1 LARRSSPNQ
10 QDAPMPRLQTLAI
23 VATTALIA
31 AACDNGR
38 AAREDSLRVVQSQQL
53 QLMGQLSAQK
63 DSLTKVILDADE
75 FIAKIDSKVSS
86 VKGVRG
92 KAVKG
97 RKDLESP
104 VQQQIQNRKE
114 MLARVD
120 ALVKRAKQTADELA
134 AAKEREAELKGET
147 VRLQGEND
155 SLRSQLDENQKM
167 VAQFSETIERQAGQ
181 IATLET
187 EIKTVGARLYTAYYI
202 VGTEKELLRKGVVVR
217 EGGANLI
224 IKRFG
229 RTLQQ
234 ARKLDPDL
242 FRQID
247 QRETQVIAVPDSTKR
262 YRLVSRQNLDHAEV
276 QERDGTTFSGNLK
289 ITDINGFWGP
299 TRFLILQER

>member
-1 LARRSSPNQ
+1 
-10 QDAPMPRLQTLAI
+10 MPRLQTLAI
-23 VATTALIA
+23 VATTALVA
-31 AACDNGR
+31 VACDNGR

-63 DSLTKVILDADE
+63 DSLTRVILDADE

-92 KAVKG
+92 KPVKG
-97 RKDLESP
+97 RADLESP

-155 SLRSQLDENQKM
+155 SLRTQLDENQKM

-202 VGTEKELLRKGVVVR
+202 IGREKELVAKGVVVR
-217 EGGANLI
+217 EGGANLL

-234 ARKLDPDL
+234 ARKLDAEQ
-242 FRQID
+242 FTQID
-247 QRETQVIAVPDSTKR
+247 QRETQMIVVPDSTKR
-262 YRLVSRQNLDHAEV
+262 YRLVSRQNLDHADV
-276 QERDGTTFSGNLK
+276 QERDGLTFTGNLK

-299 TRFLILQER
+299 TRYLILAER

>member
-1 LARRSSPNQ
+1 
-10 QDAPMPRLQTLAI
+10 MPRLPVLAI
-23 VATTALIA
+23 VATTALVA
-31 AACDNGR
+31 VACDNGR

-75 FIAKIDSKVSS
+75 FIAKVDSKVSS
-86 VKGVRG
+86 VKGVRAKSSKG
-92 KAVKG
+92 KE
-97 RKDLESP
+97 LESP
-104 VQQQIQNRKE
+104 IQQQLQNRKE

-155 SLRSQLDENQKM
+155 SLRMQLDENQKM

-202 VGTEKELLRKGVVVR
+202 IGKEKALLAKGVVVR
-217 EGGANLI
+217 EGGANLL

-242 FRQID
+242 FTQID
-247 QRETQVIAVPDSTKR
+247 QRETQVIVVPDSTKR

-299 TRFLILQER
+299 TRFLILAVR

>member
-1 LARRSSPNQ
+1 
-10 QDAPMPRLQTLAI
+10 MPRLQALAI
-23 VATTALIA
+23 VATTALVA

-53 QLMGQLSAQK
+53 QLMSQLSAQK
-63 DSLTKVILDADE
+63 DSLTKVVLDADE

-86 VKGVRG
+86 VKGVRA
-92 KAVKG
+92 KPVKG

-104 VQQQIQNRKE
+104 IQQQIQNRKE

-134 AAKEREAELKGET
+134 AAKERESELKGEN
-147 VRLQGEND
+147 VRLQGENEQ
-155 SLRSQLDENQKM
+155 LRSQLDENQKM

-181 IATLET
+181 ITTLET

-202 VGTEKELLRKGVVVR
+202 IGTEKELLAKGVVVR
-217 EGGANLI
+217 EGGANLL

-234 ARKLDPDL
+234 ARKLNPDL
-242 FRQID
+242 FTQID
-247 QRETQVIAVPDSTKR
+247 QRETQHIVVPDSTKR
-262 YRLVSRQNLDHAEV
+262 YRLVSRQNLDHADV
-276 QERDGTTFSGNLK
+276 QDRDGVTFRGNLK

-299 TRFLILQER
+299 TRYLILAER

>member
-1 LARRSSPNQ
+1 
-10 QDAPMPRLQTLAI
+10 MPRLQALAI
-23 VATTALIA
+23 VATTALVA
-31 AACDNGR
+31 VACDNGR

-75 FIAKIDSKVSS
+75 FIAKVDSKVSS
-86 VKGVRG
+86 VKGVRAKSTKG
-92 KAVKG
+92 KE
-97 RKDLESP
+97 LESP
-104 VQQQIQNRKE
+104 IQQQLQNRKE

-155 SLRSQLDENQKM
+155 SLRTQLDENQKM

-202 VGTEKELLRKGVVVR
+202 IGREKELLAKGVVVR
-217 EGGANLI
+217 EGGANLL

-234 ARKLDPDL
+234 ARKLNPEL
-242 FRQID
+242 FTQID
-247 QRETQVIAVPDSTKR
+247 QRETQMIVVPDSTKR
-262 YRLVSRQNLDHAEV
+262 YRLVSRQNLDHADV
-276 QERDGTTFSGNLK
+276 QERDGVTFTGNLK

-299 TRFLILQER
+299 TRFLILAER

>member
-1 LARRSSPNQ
+1 
-10 QDAPMPRLQTLAI
+10 MPRLQVLAI
-23 VATTALIA
+23 VATTALVA
-31 AACDNGR
+31 VACDNGR

-53 QLMGQLSAQK
+53 QLMSQLSAQK
-63 DSLTKVILDADE
+63 DSLTRVVLDADD

-92 KAVKG
+92 KAK
-97 RKDLESP
+97 KTKELESP
-104 VQQQIQNRKE
+104 IQQQIQNRKE
-114 MLARVD
+114 MMARVD

-147 VRLQGEND
+147 VRLQGENEQ
-155 SLRSQLDENQKM
+155 LRSQLDENQKM
-167 VAQFSETIERQAGQ
+167 IAQFSETIERQAAT
-181 IATLET
+181 ITTLET

-202 VGTEKELLRKGVVVR
+202 IGTEKALLEKGVVVR
-217 EGGANLI
+217 EGGANLL

-234 ARKLDPDL
+234 ARKLDAEK
-242 FRQID
+242 FTQID
-247 QRETQVIAVPDSTKR
+247 QRETQMIVVPDSTKE

-276 QERDGTTFSGNLK
+276 QERDGLTFRGNLK

-299 TRFLILQER
+299 TRYLILAQR

>member
-1 LARRSSPNQ
+1 
-10 QDAPMPRLQTLAI
+10 
-23 VATTALIA
+23 
-31 AACDNGR
+31 
-38 AAREDSLRVVQSQQL
+38 
-53 QLMGQLSAQK
+53 MGQLSAQK

-92 KAVKG
+92 KPFKG

-202 VGTEKELLRKGVVVR
+202 VGTEKELLKKGVVVR

>member
-1 LARRSSPNQ
+1 MS
-10 QDAPMPRLQTLAI
+10 RLQLFALVAI
-23 VATTALIA
+23 TSVVTGG
-31 AACDNGR
+31 CDNGR
-38 AAREDSLRVVQSQQL
+38 AAREDSLRVVQTQQL
-53 QLMGQLSAQK
+53 QLMTQLSAQK
-63 DSLTKVILDADE
+63 DSLTKVILDADD
-75 FIAKIDSKVSS
+75 FIAKVDSKISS

-92 KAVKG
+92 KSVKA

-104 VQQQIQNRKE
+104 IQQQIQNRKE
-114 MLARVD
+114 MMARVD
-120 ALVKRAKQTADELA
+120 ALVKRAKETADQLA
-134 AAKEREAELKGET
+134 AAKEREAELKGEN
-147 VRLQGEND
+147 VRLQSEND

-167 VAQFSETIERQAGQ
+167 IWQFSETIERQGQ
-181 IATLET
+181 TIANLET

-202 VGTEKELLRKGVVVR
+202 IGTEKELLAKGVVVR

-224 IKRFG
+224 FKRIG

-242 FRQID
+242 FKQID

-276 QERDGTTFSGNLK
+276 QDRDGTTFSGNLK

-299 TRFLILQER
+299 TRYLILAER